1 MIDWANADEALK
13 TYGLYNVKVQDD
25 GNTVPFEWLDGV
37 GFRVEVRYAGVTA
50 EDGERSYRM
59 PLVTVRSAVADA
71 VGARLTADVSI
82 KGYEASSVQRET
94 FEENGVSLTRFYV
107 DCRRIRGLAIIIR

>member
-1 MIDWANADEALK
+1 
-13 TYGLYNVKVQDD
+13 
-25 GNTVPFEWLDGV
+25 
-37 GFRVEVRYAGVTA
+37 
-50 EDGERSYRM
+50 M

-71 VGARLTADVSI
+71 VGARLTADVAI